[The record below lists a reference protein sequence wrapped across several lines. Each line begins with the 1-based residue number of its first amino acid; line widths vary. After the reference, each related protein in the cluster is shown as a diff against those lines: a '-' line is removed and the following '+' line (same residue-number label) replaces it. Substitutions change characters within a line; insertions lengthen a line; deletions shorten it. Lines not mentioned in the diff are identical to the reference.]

1 MPRKVHEKLTAVT
14 VRTTKKPGYHIDGEG
29 LYLQILKSGAK
40 SWVFRYMLRGRA
52 REMGLG
58 SVGTISLAQARAV
71 AAVQRT
77 LLQEGTDP
85 IDARNL
91 RAASEAADSTK
102 TKTFKECAEAYIKA
116 HRGGW
121 KNEKHAAQWESTLRD
136 YAYYWPTDAA
146 KAEGERRPLLRD
158 LLVSQIDTGLVLQAL
173 EPIWS
178 TKPET
183 ASRLR
188 GRIENILD
196 WARVRGFRDGE
207 NPARWRGHLD
217 KLLPRRSKVAMV
229 KHHPALPYTAI
240 GGFMSKLRTE
250 EGMAAR
256 ALEFIILSA
265 ARTNEAIGA
274 TWDEID
280 LDQAVW
286 TIPAGRMKARR
297 PHRVPLSAPAV
308 ALLRTLKAQRL
319 NDFVFAGMKKDK
331 PLSNMACLALLERMG
346 QASITVHGFRST
358 FRDWAYEQ
366 TNFPREIV
374 EAALAHTL
382 KDKAEAAYRR
392 GEALEKRAALMG
404 AWASFCAVTKSG
416 EVHPIQRARSRRA
429 AA

>member
-1 MPRKVHEKLTAVT
+1 MPRKVHEKLTARAVAT
-14 VRTTKKPGYHIDGEG
+14 IKAPGYHIDGEG
-29 LYLQILKSGAK
+29 LYLQVLKSGAK
-40 SWVFRYMLRGRA
+40 SWVFRYMLNGRA

-58 SVGTISLAQARAV
+58 SAGTFSLAQARAM
-71 AAVQRT
+71 ATAQRA
-77 LLQEGTDP
+77 LLQEKTDP
-85 IDARNL
+85 IDARNS

-102 TKTFKECAEAYIKA
+102 VKTFKECAEAYIKA

-121 KNEKHAAQWESTLRD
+121 KNRKHVAQWENTLRD
-136 YAYYWPTDAA
+136 YAYHWPADAG

-158 LLVSQIDTGLVLQAL
+158 LLVSQIDTALVLQTL
-173 EPIWS
+173 EPIWNS
-178 TKPET
+178 KPET

-229 KHHPALPYTAI
+229 KHHPALPYAAM
-240 GGFMSKLRTE
+240 GGFMVELRAQ

-256 ALEFIILSA
+256 ALEFIILTA
-265 ARTNEAIGA
+265 ARTSEAIGA

-280 LDQAVW
+280 LDNGVW
-286 TIPAGRMKARR
+286 TIPAARMKARR
-297 PHRVPLSAPAV
+297 PHRVPLAAPAV

-331 PLSNMACLALLERMG
+331 PLSNMACLTLLERMG
-346 QASITVHGFRST
+346 KTSITVHGFRST

-366 TNFPREIV
+366 TSFPREIV

-404 AWASFCAVTKSG
+404 AWANFCATTKSG
-416 EVHPIQRARSRRA
+416 EVHPIQKAASRRA